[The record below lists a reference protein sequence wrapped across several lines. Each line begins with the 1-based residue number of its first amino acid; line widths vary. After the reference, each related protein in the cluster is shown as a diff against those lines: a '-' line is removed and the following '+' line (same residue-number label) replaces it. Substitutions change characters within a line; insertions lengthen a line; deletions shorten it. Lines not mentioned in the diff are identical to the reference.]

1 MGKRT
6 HTPGICSDLHGK
18 HANTQ
23 YNGKCLSRA
32 TLVNTQIHGEGA
44 KLLENTQVVLVFGAE
59 RLGVGGRRAGGGGAQ
74 LALLT
79 FASQSPYQRAC
90 FSSLFIG

>member
-1 MGKRT
+1 MSRSSWENA
-6 HTPGICSDLHGK
+6 PIRQVSVQIYMGK

-59 RLGVGGRRAGGGGAQ
+59 RLGVGGRRAGVVEHN
-74 LALLT
+74 
-79 FASQSPYQRAC
+79 
-90 FSSLFIG
+90 